1 MHFTFNTHPDPIKLR
16 TWHKQTVLNN
26 CLRCHQGLVD
36 DIHKN
41 PRGQTMN
48 CLHCH
53 QGVAHGAA
61 R

>member
-1 MHFTFNTHPDPIKLR
+1 
-16 TWHKQTVLNN
+16 
-26 CLRCHQGLVD
+26 VD

>member
-1 MHFTFNTHPDPIKLR
+1 LR

-36 DIHKN
+36 DIHKD